1 MLKGPKHLRK
11 LYQRTVIIFFHHS
24 EKKWFGKYLPYW
36 NLKSQGYL
44 LTHCLPMASILFG
57 IVRCRCSVFKGKYLK
72 NEKLILDVLFYFW
85 NLHQILNIFKKK
97 KIVIANV
104 FPKLQTLKYL
114 VRPLSKK
121 LRLRTSFESQHVK
134 GLQTLVK
141 SAWERFYRIFS
152 SLWEKIIWKIFPL
165 VKFELSGVF
174 VNTLTADDKYPVWD
188 SENLLFLI
196 ERIS

>member
-57 IVRCRCSVFKGKYLK
+57 IVRCRRSVFKGKYLK

-104 FPKLQTLKYL
+104 FPNLQTVKYL
-114 VRPLSKK
+114 VRPLS
-121 LRLRTSFESQHVK
+121 LRVNMLKGRKHLWNLHESAFIVFFHR
-134 GLQTLVK
+134 
-141 SAWERFYRIFS
+141 SERKWFR
-152 SLWEKIIWKIFPL
+152 
-165 VKFELSGVF
+165 
-174 VNTLTADDKYPVWD
+174 KY
-188 SENLLFLI
+188 F
-196 ERIS
+196 R

>member
-57 IVRCRCSVFKGKYLK
+57 IVRCRRSVFKGKYLK

-97 KIVIANV
+97 KIVIANA
-104 FPKLQTLKYL
+104 FPNLQTVKYL

-121 LRLRTSFESQHVK
+121 LRLRTSFERQHVK
-134 GLQTLVK
+134 GCETLSK
-141 SAWERFYRIFS
+141 SALERVYHIFS
-152 SLWEKIIWKIFPL
+152 SLWDKMIWEIYLLLIF
-165 VKFELSGVF
+165 EILSVF
-174 VNTLTADDKYPVWD
+174 VNTMTVDGKYPVGD
-188 SENLLFLI
+188 C
-196 ERIS
+196 